1 MPIVSKAPPIDV
13 KAAVKIATAYF
24 DQLLQHAYS
33 DLAVEEVERS
43 DDGRY
48 WQVTLGYALTDPSFP
63 SYLTNKSRD
72 FKVITIDASSGE
84 PTSMKVK
91 KL

>member
-1 MPIVSKAPPIDV
+1 
-13 KAAVKIATAYF
+13 
-24 DQLLQHAYS
+24 
-33 DLAVEEVERS
+33 LAVEEVDRS

-63 SYLTNKSRD
+63 SYMTSKSRD